1 MIRLLKL
8 HPVVPI
14 SGLIHFAGEFMP
26 LGYGGSGALCFMLQ
40 EGDYLGDG
48 RTVFPYGITRG
59 ATSDKPP
66 QLIWRVLGYIWVDYS
81 FAGHAPGINQLEIT
95 SEIYLFNV

>member
-1 MIRLLKL
+1 
-8 HPVVPI
+8 
-14 SGLIHFAGEFMP
+14 MP

-66 QLIWRVLGYIWVDYS
+66 QLIWRVLSYIWVDYS
-81 FAGHAPGINQLEIT
+81 FTADAPLLQQPISKAG
-95 SEIYLFNV
+95 LFVGPLNLMSAREAERVLGPDVI